1 MAENDQNYK
10 YAYLDQLSTAA
21 LQDILRADIESPE
34 SGDDEAIFYIL
45 EVMKRRT
52 QAPPLNACP
61 DLEKSWSE
69 FQSVYNTP
77 EGAGKSLYPGG
88 LPDPTPQARPA
99 KSKSVRRTMRR
110 LLLVAT
116 FLVLLTVT
124 LTVPAFG
131 NLSIL
136 EMLGHW
142 TEEQFAFD
150 TADNAAQEL
159 SEESGETSA
168 FESSTGEALRLAL
181 QEHGIYADVVPHW
194 LPEGF
199 ELQYEIQVSDVGL
212 SKALEF
218 SAFYSDNNYYC
229 VIGII
234 SHSDEEFLSSY
245 EKIAVSPK
253 TYTVHGIQHY
263 IFDNTEATTVA
274 WNIDRLECSIIT
286 NYPDGLIE
294 IIDSIYEED

>member
-52 QAPPLNACP
+52 QGPPLNACP

-131 NLSIL
+131 
-136 EMLGHW
+136 
-142 TEEQFAFD
+142 
-150 TADNAAQEL
+150 NAAQEL

>member
-1 MAENDQNYK
+1 MAENHQNHK

-45 EVMKRRT
+45 EVMKRRA
-52 QAPPLNACP
+52 QESPSNACP
-61 DLEKSWSE
+61 DLEKSWLE

-77 EGAGKSLYPGG
+77 EGTGRSLYPGG
-88 LPDPTPQARPA
+88 LPDSVQQVRPA
-99 KSKSVRRTMRR
+99 KSKGTRRVLRK
-110 LLLVAT
+110 LLMVAT

-131 NLSIL
+131 NMSIL

-150 TADNAAQEL
+150 TADDAAQEP
-159 SEESGETSA
+159 SEASGGTSA

-199 ELQYEIQVSDVGL
+199 VLQYEIQVSDVGL

-218 SAFYSDNNYYC
+218 SAFYSDDSYYC
-229 VIGII
+229 VINII
-234 SHSDEEFLSSY
+234 SHSDDEFYKTY
-245 EKIAVSPK
+245 EKISPSPNI
-253 TYTVHGIQHY
+253 YTANDIQHY
-263 IFDNTEATTVA
+263 IFDNTSTVTVA
-274 WNIDRLECSIIT
+274 WNVERLECSIIT
-286 NYPDGLIE
+286 NYPNELIK
-294 IIDSIYEED
+294 IIDSIYTED